1 MYTKCPILKY
11 LQILY
16 FFNEAGFNFWEE
28 VNANESSGKYFIF
41 HMSFCPADFALGIK
55 AFSMAGKS
63 ENKFL
68 IKFSEEMHFLLC

>member
-41 HMSFCPADFALGIK
+41 PMSFCPTDFGD
-55 AFSMAGKS
+55 KS
-63 ENKFL
+63 HDRKSKNKFL
-68 IKFSEEMHFLLC
+68 IQFSEEMYSLH